1 MIAESQPPLLFLR
14 HLVLLRRLNGV
25 MLDKMY
31 LAREIPD
38 PEMVFTDLRNQ
49 IDGWW
54 NDTLSSV
61 PPAHTALGS
70 GHSRHPLFE
79 LNYHLFI
86 VNLYR
91 PSRLFAQTLPAR
103 LPTLRKSASRA
114 IELYTQL
121 TIGRRIPY
129 NYVQLNN
136 IVVIAISLLYTLDEK
151 EGDAHNV
158 ELLSWRLGAMDD
170 ISASEVL
177 LSTFCEGWLGVLD
190 FRVAFGRLANTVR
203 AKITR
208 SPIPTST
215 LPLWTAPIAS
225 IAQPD
230 MISIGDRPISS
241 AVAEYSGAVD
251 GTPVG
256 MGGGQGVG
264 DNEGWD
270 MGAIDVEAFLTSMG
284 LADWRSGA

>member
-1 MIAESQPPLLFLR
+1 
-14 HLVLLRRLNGV
+14 
-25 MLDKMY
+25 MY
-31 LAREIPD
+31 LAREIPN
-38 PEMVFTDLRNQ
+38 PEVVFTDLRNQ

-54 NDTLSSV
+54 NDTLASV
-61 PPAHTALGS
+61 PPSSSSAVRKHGY
-70 GHSRHPLFE
+70 SRHPLFE

-114 IELYTQL
+114 IELYKQL
-121 TIGRRIPY
+121 TIDRRIPY
-129 NYVQLNN
+129 NYIQLNN

-151 EGDAHNV
+151 EGDSRNV

-177 LSTFCEGWLGVLD
+177 LSTFCEGWLGVSD
-190 FRVAFGRLANTVR
+190 FRVAFVRLANTVR

-208 SPIPTST
+208 SPIPVTT
-215 LPLWTAPIAS
+215 LPLWTAPI
-225 IAQPD
+225 
-230 MISIGDRPISS
+230 PISEAGPS
-241 AVAEYSGAVD
+241 LNEYGDVDAIGGEGVAYSGGVD
-251 GTPVG
+251 EEAPFALHQSNHGEDQPWDVGT
-256 MGGGQGVG
+256 
-264 DNEGWD
+264 
-270 MGAIDVEAFLTSMG
+270 IDVEAFLTSMG